1 MVSFSTAIRNCF
13 KKYAKFKGR
22 AMRSEYWWW
31 QLFAGLTIGLASGGA
46 SLSVGLESGGAS
58 FYSQLTIPDRS
69 FHSEGLTQIDPF
81 SSMAILVLF
90 LPSQAV
96 FVRRLHDINRSGWW
110 ILAWALMSVG
120 TGAIGAAFI
129 GSGFVALGRV
139 IIGVSFTAIFIH
151 QMVWM
156 VTGGDAAPNDYGL
169 RDV

>member
-46 SLSVGLESGGAS
+46 S

-81 SSMAILVLF
+81 SSMAILILF
-90 LPSQAV
+90 LPSLAV

-110 ILAWALMSVG
+110 VLAWALMCVG
-120 TGAIGAAFI
+120 TGAIGAACI
-129 GSGFVALGRV
+129 GSGFVVLGGV